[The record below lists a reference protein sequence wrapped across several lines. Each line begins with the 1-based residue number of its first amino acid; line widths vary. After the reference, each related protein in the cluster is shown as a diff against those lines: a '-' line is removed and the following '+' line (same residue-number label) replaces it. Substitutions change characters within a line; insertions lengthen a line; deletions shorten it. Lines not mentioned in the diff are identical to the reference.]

1 MPGATDKASKSKSLL
16 KGKKHNFPN
25 EKSLQLSEYES
36 AMQTE
41 VLSRLI
47 TIALCFF
54 GGLSLLCLYKS

>member
-25 EKSLQLSEYES
+25 EKSLQLSEHES